1 MVNKFNSGTPH
12 EFEGDGVYTNVEEL
26 VSLNALAR
34 HLSHLKARVVSQDQ
48 SGSHHSRF
56 KGRGMEFAEV
66 RPYQAGDDVRS
77 IDWRVTARRQSPH
90 TKLFQ
95 EERERP
101 VMILCDQSASMFFGS
116 QNCMK
121 SVLAARSA
129 ALLAWSA
136 LSHNDRIGGIVFN
149 DASKLTVKPA
159 RSRKALLRY
168 FKHIEEA
175 NRALNAEL
183 LTENA
188 FHNNNSFADALIEAN
203 QVTRPGTLVF
213 VISDFHRMDDK
224 AGQQLGALARHN
236 ELILLRCSDP
246 LEHRLPSGG
255 VLPIRNGEDVFYLS
269 PEEQQTRTALR
280 AWDDKI
286 KRQLSQLAKSRN
298 INFWD
303 ISTGQAIDSQLHQIT
318 NQVRGVGR
326 R

>member
-1 MVNKFNSGTPH
+1 MASKLNSSAPH
-12 EFEGDGVYTNVEEL
+12 EFSGDGVYTSIEEL

-34 HLSHLKARVVSQDQ
+34 HLSHLKARVVSQAQ

-116 QNCMK
+116 QHCMK

-129 ALLAWSA
+129 ALLAWSG

-149 DASKLTVKPA
+149 DELKHTVKPA
-159 RSRKALLRY
+159 RSRKALLRF
-168 FKHIEEA
+168 FKHIEDA
-175 NRALNAEL
+175 NRALNADL
-183 LTENA
+183 LIENT
-188 FHNNNSFADALIEAN
+188 FQNNNFFAEALIEAN

-213 VISDFHRMDDK
+213 VISDFHRMDSK
-224 AGQQLGALARHN
+224 ASQQLSALARHN

-255 VLPIRNGEDVFYLS
+255 VLPIRNGEDVLYLS
-269 PEEQQTRTALR
+269 PDENQTRSALR

-286 KRQLSQLAKSRN
+286 ERQLAELAKSRN
-298 INFWD
+298 INVWD
-303 ISTGQAIDSQLHQIT
+303 ISTDLPVDSQLHQIT

>member
-1 MVNKFNSGTPH
+1 MANKSNASIPK
-12 EFEGDGVYTNVEEL
+12 EISGDGVYTDVEEL

-34 HLSHLKARVVSQDQ
+34 HLSHLKARVVSQAQ

-116 QNCMK
+116 QQCMK

-149 DASKLTVKPA
+149 DQSKRTVKPA

-175 NRALNAEL
+175 NQALNAEL
-183 LTENA
+183 LTGKDC
-188 FHNNNSFADALIEAN
+188 HKHSSFTEALIEAN

-213 VISDFHRMDDK
+213 VISDFHKLDSS
-224 AGQQLGALARHN
+224 ASQQLSSLARHN

-255 VLPIRNGEDVFYLS
+255 ILPIRNGEDIFYLS
-269 PEEQQTRTALR
+269 PEDQQTRSALH
-280 AWDDKI
+280 AWDHGI
-286 KRQLSQLAKSRN
+286 ERQLMQLAKSRN
-298 INFWD
+298 VNFWD
-303 ISTGQAIDSQLHQIT
+303 ISTHQSVDSQLHQIT

>member
-1 MVNKFNSGTPH
+1 MASKSNSSAPH
-12 EFEGDGVYTNVEEL
+12 EFSGDGVYTNVEEL

-34 HLSHLKARVVSQDQ
+34 HLSHLKARVASQAQ

-116 QNCMK
+116 QHCMK

-149 DASKLTVKPA
+149 DDSKLTVKPA

-168 FKHIEEA
+168 FKHIEDA
-175 NRALNAEL
+175 NQALNADL
-183 LTENA
+183 LKASSFSQNNA
-188 FHNNNSFADALIEAN
+188 FTEALIEAN

-213 VISDFHRMDDK
+213 VISDFHGLDTK
-224 AGQQLGALARHN
+224 ASQQLSALARHN

-246 LEHRLPSGG
+246 LEHKLPSGG
-255 VLPIRNGEDVFYLS
+255 LLPIRNGEDVLYLS
-269 PEEQQTRTALR
+269 PEDQQTRTALR

-286 KRQLSQLAKSRN
+286 ERQLTQLSKSRN
-298 INFWD
+298 TNFWD
-303 ISTGQAIDSQLHQIT
+303 ISTGQPVDSQLHQIT